1 MNDNADAIVAEM
13 EVDSES
19 TTSEPSVPVEIAV
32 ADNATAY
39 SDAVDEMIKLI
50 AEGEKGSADADAKCM
65 MEMFQRIKKDDGEIK
80 FSPYNKMTDS
90 LKSQVRFAASKY
102 GIRSIQDVQSF
113 AKTMVMQMYQDAT
126 VDKAWAKLQED
137 IRRTNRI
144 PEQMDIFGSVLYDR
158 MVCGALIKSIV
169 LKEKDPENFKDDNV
183 FVRAANIFLD
193 NMFFLRMMESFM
205 LNVSRVKK
213 GERNIKRVLDDIDD
227 LFTKVGIS
235 IDKNTTSASAVY
247 GGIKSKFDETK
258 ATYLML
264 GVNYVL
270 ETCVDGSVDS
280 LQTAFVLSLINGI
293 LTYINLDSEVQTEQG
308 KLLLT
313 NFSSYIDFCTKLLS
327 DDIEGAKQVQQ
338 LAMEV
343 KTELYSNELVR
354 AQKKYEE
361 NIASQINEAPEQPTE

>member
-19 TTSEPSVPVEIAV
+19 TASEPSVPVEIAV

-193 NMFFLRMMESFM
+193 NMFFLRMMEAFM

-213 GERNIKRVLDDIDD
+213 SERNIKRVLDDIDD

>member
-169 LKEKDPENFKDDNV
+169 LKEKDRYRHAERK
-183 FVRAANIFLD
+183 A
-193 NMFFLRMMESFM
+193 FFRQYLLQYS
-205 LNVSRVKK
+205 
-213 GERNIKRVLDDIDD
+213 D
-227 LFTKVGIS
+227 L
-235 IDKNTTSASAVY
+235 
-247 GGIKSKFDETK
+247 
-258 ATYLML
+258 
-264 GVNYVL
+264 
-270 ETCVDGSVDS
+270 
-280 LQTAFVLSLINGI
+280 
-293 LTYINLDSEVQTEQG
+293 
-308 KLLLT
+308 
-313 NFSSYIDFCTKLLS
+313 
-327 DDIEGAKQVQQ
+327 GAKA
-338 LAMEV
+338 L
-343 KTELYSNELVR
+343 TEGGLGGCGACRNGG
-354 AQKKYEE
+354 
-361 NIASQINEAPEQPTE
+361 